1 MRFLFLLL
9 LISPFLHA
17 QELEQAP
24 LKKARYTNSFLSG
37 GSVGGSEELW
47 GMSVS
52 TFHGIKVERW
62 RFLLGVGMDGYSDWL
77 TYPMMGSVSFDLSKP
92 GKRGGLYLLIN
103 SGYAFADKTKP
114 IEWTSSFS
122 DKGGMTFNP
131 MIGYRINIGSV
142 DLYFQSGYKNQQV
155 AYSYSYNYGGW
166 GGSPGSG
173 YKYKV
178 DQDLNR
184 FVFQI
189 GFGF

>member
-1 MRFLFLLL
+1 MRFLFLFL
-9 LISPFLHA
+9 LISPVLHA
-17 QELEQAP
+17 QELEEVP
-24 LKKARYTNSFLSG
+24 LKKVRYTNSFLSG

-62 RFLLGVGMDGYSDWL
+62 RFLIGIGMDGYSDWL
-77 TYPMMGSVSFDLSKP
+77 TYPMMGSVSFDLSHPK
-92 GKRGGLYLLIN
+92 KKKGLYLIVN
-103 SGYAFADKTKP
+103 SGYAFADKTIP
-114 IEWTSSFS
+114 IEWTDSFS
-122 DKGGMTFNP
+122 DKGGMIFNP
-131 MIGYRINIGSV
+131 MIGYRITIGSV

-155 AYSYSYNYGGW
+155 SYRYSYNYGGW